1 MKGDKKAAGPGEE
14 NVFLRKQLEDMAL
27 RLEDKISELSI
38 IREMGR
44 GLAHIEDFRKTVEII
59 LEVVISNTRAQN
71 FSIMLLEP
79 ETDRLFLAAAS
90 DPRNKQYVVPVG
102 DLVSRENLRYSFAH
116 GQGIAGTVLAKGEAM
131 LVDDTKKSADF
142 SAESPSEIKIGS
154 LLSVPLFYEGN
165 SIGVVNLSHS
175 QPNIFTRRDLYL
187 FSILAD
193 FIALLLS
200 CSLVHQRLRASE
212 EKYRTLTENSNDGI
226 AILVDK
232 KHVYANP
239 RYQSMT
245 GYSAAEL
252 RDKTFDEL
260 LYSAGLEHDFTFGA
274 SQKPAEAGGK
284 MLKGILLTRDDK
296 QLEIEA
302 NSAAIEHNGEPA
314 TLISIRDLSYRRH
327 LEKQLRQFQKM
338 EAIGTLAG
346 GVAHDFNNILS
357 AIIGYTELAI
367 RKSQRSNHVYNYLQQ
382 IMKAGDR
389 AKSLVKQILTF
400 SRQSEQEE
408 EIVVRIDLIAKEVLR
423 LLRAAIPASIEI
435 QHDIATDCY
444 VRIDPIL
451 IHQIL
456 MNISINASHAMQEN
470 GGLLTVSLTK
480 IDPDPNQLKEVQIP
494 VNHYVRLSIQDTGH
508 GMDEAIQDRIFEPYF
523 TTKELGVGTGMGL
536 SVVLGIVKS
545 HKGYIKV
552 ESAPGKGA
560 RFDIYLPRI
569 PQDRMD
575 VGQEEQEIATG
586 DERVL
591 LVDDEE
597 ALVYMLKELL
607 SLLGYGVVA
616 VNTSQQAL
624 EMVRKEPD
632 RFDLVI
638 TDQGM
643 PRMKGT
649 RLAQEIH
656 TVRPELP
663 IILCTGFSE
672 NLTES
677 NAQKIGIR
685 KILMKPVTMKEI
697 SSSIREVLDSGE
709 TSRSSSS

>member
-1 MKGDKKAAGPGEE
+1 MDGNKKAAGPGEE
-14 NVFLRKQLEDMAL
+14 SAFLRKQLEDMAL
-27 RLEDKISELSI
+27 RLEDKISELSV

-44 GLAHIEDFRKTVEII
+44 GLAHIEDFKKTVEII

-71 FSIMLLEP
+71 FSIMLLDP
-79 ETDRLFLAAAS
+79 ETGRLFLAAAS
-90 DPRNKQYVVPVG
+90 DPQNRQYIVEVG
-102 DLVSRENLRYSFAH
+102 DLLTHENLQYRFAH
-116 GQGIAGTVLAKGEAM
+116 GQGIAGKVLAEGEAI
-131 LVDDTKKSADF
+131 LVDDTEKSADF
-142 SAESPSEIKIGS
+142 STEIPGGVKIGS
-154 LLSVPLFYEGN
+154 LLSVPLFYEN
-165 SIGVVNLSHS
+165 SPIGVVNLSHS
-175 QPNIFTRRDLYL
+175 QAKIFSRHDLYL

-200 CSLVHQRLRASE
+200 CSLAHLRLRVSE

-239 RYQSMT
+239 RYQAMT
-245 GYSAAEL
+245 GYSAREL

-260 LYSAGLEHDFTFGA
+260 LYSVGLEHDLYFGTL
-274 SQKPAEAGGK
+274 QDLTETGGR
-284 MLKGILLTRDDK
+284 MLKGILLTRDNK

-302 NSAAIEHNGEPA
+302 NSAAIEHDGEPA

-367 RKSQRSNHVYNYLQQ
+367 RKSPRSDQVQNYLQQ

-389 AKSLVKQILTF
+389 AKSLIKQILTF

-423 LLRAAIPASIEI
+423 LLRATIPASIEI
-435 QHDIATDCY
+435 QQDIVTDCY
-444 VRIDPIL
+444 VRIDPVL

-456 MNISINASHAMQEN
+456 MNMAINASHAMQDN
-470 GGLLTVSLTK
+470 GGTLTVSLAK
-480 IDPDPNQLKEVQIP
+480 IDPDSNLLKKVQIP
-494 VNHYVRLSIQDTGH
+494 ANHYVRLSIRDTGQ
-508 GMDEAIQDRIFEPYF
+508 GMDEAIQDRIFEPYY

-560 RFDIYLPRI
+560 RFDVYLPRI
-569 PQDRMD
+569 RQDKVD
-575 VGQEEQEIATG
+575 LCQEEQEIATG
-586 DERVL
+586 NERVL

-597 ALVYMLKELL
+597 ALVRMLEELL
-607 SLLGYGVVA
+607 CLLGYTVVA
-616 VNTSQQAL
+616 VTSSQQAL
-624 EMVRKEPD
+624 ELVAGEPD

-643 PRMKGT
+643 PKMKGT
-649 RLAQEIH
+649 KLAQEIH
-656 TVRPELP
+656 SLRPDLP

-677 NAQKIGIR
+677 NARKNGIR

-697 SSSIREVLDSGE
+697 SSSIREALDPKR
-709 TSRSSSS
+709 TS